1 MPVLFVFTFLP
12 PSFCRCLER
21 RWPHKRISD
30 LKEEPK
36 LLFAKSALYCHKLSK
51 CCKTKRAFE
60 LLPKDETG
68 HPENSQS
75 LCAEWILSKGAQ
87 KQPVVRLN
95 MFRSYLSAD
104 DNRSAILDYRG
115 QHLGITLVEHS
126 ILVALG
132 P

>member
-1 MPVLFVFTFLP
+1 MKPDTQKIRNRSA
-12 PSFCRCLER
+12 PSGFY
-21 RWPHKRISD
+21 
-30 LKEEPK
+30 LKGP
-36 LLFAKSALYCHKLSK
+36 F
-51 CCKTKRAFE
+51 
-60 LLPKDETG
+60 
-68 HPENSQS
+68 
-75 LCAEWILSKGAQ
+75 AQ
-87 KQPVVRLN
+87 KQPVVRRN